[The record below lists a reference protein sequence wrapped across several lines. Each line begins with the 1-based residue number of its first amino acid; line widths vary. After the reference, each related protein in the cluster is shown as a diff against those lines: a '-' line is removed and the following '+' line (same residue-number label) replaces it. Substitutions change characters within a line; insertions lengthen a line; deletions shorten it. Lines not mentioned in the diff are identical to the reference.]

1 MEVASGA
8 VGRRK
13 PFTAFDFRFG
23 GRSQICGTAVKSRH
37 QFRNFLQNRTAGC
50 TRCRRF
56 IGRDNGKQLL
66 EQIRRRLDSGAK
78 RVTIHLPYDK
88 GGALEALYRE
98 AKVEKVD
105 YSATIDVVAVCTPRT
120 IGQLKDYVEG
130 YEPPKEPWE
139 D

>member
-1 MEVASGA
+1 MGQDELLREAGDLA
-8 VGRRK
+8 PALEELFHTIHQNPELGRREY
-13 PFTAFDFRFG
+13 
-23 GRSQICGTAVKSRH
+23 
-37 QFRNFLQNRTAGC
+37 RTAA
-50 TRCRRF
+50 
-56 IGRDNGKQLL
+56 L
-66 EQIRRRLDSGAK
+66 IRRRLDSGAK

-88 GGALEALYRE
+88 GGALEALYRD